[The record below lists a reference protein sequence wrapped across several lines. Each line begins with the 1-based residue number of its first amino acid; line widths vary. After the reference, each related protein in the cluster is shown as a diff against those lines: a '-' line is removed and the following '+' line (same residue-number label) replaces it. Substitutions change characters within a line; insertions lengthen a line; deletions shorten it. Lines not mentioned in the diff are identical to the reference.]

1 MLPYVMIG
9 VLALLVFLSIAGDV
23 SSYGKKRFR

>member
-9 VLALLVFLSIAGDV
+9 VLVILVFLCV
-23 SSYGKKRFR
+23 SEFVINVGRRR

>member
-1 MLPYVMIG
+1 MLTYIMIG

-23 SSYGKKRFR
+23 SSYGKKPYR